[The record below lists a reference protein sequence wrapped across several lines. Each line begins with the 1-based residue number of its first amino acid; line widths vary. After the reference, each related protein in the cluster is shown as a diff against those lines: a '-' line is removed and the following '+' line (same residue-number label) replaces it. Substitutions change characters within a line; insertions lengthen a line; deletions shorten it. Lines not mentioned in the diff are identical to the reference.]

1 MNCLGIHL
9 RQVNKNILF
18 NKNSKH
24 IDFKVQDVIKA
35 ILDATKEEENLRVEF
50 VKNSSLAL
58 SKDVFIDGMASN
70 IKKTHDKLFKRFCC
84 C

>member
-58 SKDVFIDGMASN
+58 SKDVFI
-70 IKKTHDKLFKRFCC
+70 
-84 C
+84 